1 MGLERM
7 KMRLTDEQWQVIMHG
22 GTHAVVSAVAGAGK
36 STTLVERIARLI
48 ADGADPRRI
57 LPVQYNKSAQLSM
70 QGKLDRRLDGISP
83 APKARTF
90 HSIGYSMLKRL
101 VSTGILAPVRLEAS
115 EAARDRYLRRSL
127 RAAWARVHGR
137 NTFPT
142 QQQFEAYNQFVTCAK
157 ADTREPAEVFR
168 SGDYGIDCAPFV
180 TAIGMMDREA
190 RQAGVCFF
198 DDLLSEVYWC
208 LRERPELWGM
218 FRGYELFLI
227 DEFQDI
233 NPVQYALLQGIVGD
247 AGECMVVG
255 DPDQAI
261 YRYRG
266 SDPSFI
272 TTRFER
278 DFMPCTKFR
287 LSHTF
292 RYGHET
298 ALAANHVITKNEE
311 RDDKITVASDA
322 NPDTRVSF
330 IRAQADGSSGVVP
343 MLEQAKVEGSLKDIA
358 VLVRYYSASVPLEIE
373 LTAAKIP
380 CHTYGREPLLLIPEI
395 AALVAA
401 LSLANG
407 HWVMPDTAQSTFLQ
421 SLLLT
426 PPLYAP
432 AAITNPLALEMA
444 AEIAHG
450 RQASGAVFAMAGKVA
465 DGKLADRLRKRAD
478 VIRLLESGGLKGKPP
493 LKVIQ
498 TYLALT
504 NAQAALQQA
513 AGSKGQAREI
523 EQNITAFSKLAQRH
537 DDPIAL
543 LDQLGPMAA
552 QREGQPP
559 KEDHVAIFSYHRSKG
574 LEYPT
579 VILPGWLAGEF
590 PREGEPIEEERRLA
604 YVAMT
609 RAVQELVFLVPQDPV
624 FEESLEQLD
633 QAIGSGVERSRRT
646 AISPF
651 LFDAEI
657 GLARAGRDAILTG
670 GEACIE
676 GRRADVLNRY
686 LEATGHE
693 EISAIVP
700 AHLQASERST
710 AEQAS
715 ITIVPNMTYLQN
727 NGETYLVV
735 GSAGIDG
742 DFYVVKPL
750 SGGPPRLMSLSEPGW
765 FQVA

>member
-1 MGLERM
+1 MGQRM
-7 KMRLTDEQWQVIMHG
+7 QLTDEQWRVVMHD
-22 GTHAVVSAVAGAGK
+22 GTHAVVSAVAGSGK

-70 QGKLDRRLDGISP
+70 QGKLDRRLDGVSP
-83 APKARTF
+83 SPKARTF
-90 HSIGYSMLKRL
+90 HSIGYGMLKRL
-101 VSTGILAPVRLEAS
+101 VATGILEPVRLETS
-115 EAARDRYLRRSL
+115 EGIRDRYLRRSL
-127 RAAWARVHGR
+127 RAAWTRTHGK

-142 QQQFEAYNQFVTCAK
+142 QQQFEAYSQFVTCAK
-157 ADTREPAEVFR
+157 ADTRGPADVFR
-168 SGDYGIDCAPFV
+168 SGEYGIDCAPFV
-180 TAIGMMDREA
+180 AAIGMMDQEA
-190 RQAGVCFF
+190 RKAGICFF
-198 DDLLSEVYWC
+198 DDLLSDVYWC
-208 LRERPELWGM
+208 LRDRPELWGM

-272 TTRFER
+272 NTRFER
-278 DFMPCTKFR
+278 DFMPCAKFR
-287 LSHTF
+287 LSRTF

-298 ALAANHVITKNEE
+298 ALVANHVITKNED

-330 IRAQADGSSGVVP
+330 IRAQADGSSGIVP
-343 MLEQAKVEGSLKDIA
+343 MLQQAKEEGTLKDIA
-358 VLVRYYSASVPLEIE
+358 ILVRYYSASVPLEIE
-373 LTAAKIP
+373 LAAAGIP

-401 LSLANG
+401 VSLANG
-407 HWVMPDTAQSTFLQ
+407 HWVMPASAQATFLQ
-421 SLLLT
+421 ALLQT
-426 PPLYAP
+426 PPIYAP
-432 AAITNPLALEMA
+432 ASITSQLAMEMA
-444 AEIAHG
+444 AEIAQG

-465 DGKLADRLRKRAD
+465 DGKLADRLRRRGD

-493 LKVIQ
+493 LKTLQ
-498 TYLALT
+498 TYLAIT
-504 NAQAALQQA
+504 NAKAALQQA
-513 AGSKGQAREI
+513 AGSKMQAREI
-523 EQNITAFSKLAQRH
+523 EQNITAFTMLAQRH
-537 DDPIAL
+537 DDPVAL

-552 QREGQPP
+552 RQEGRPP
-559 KEDHVAIFSYHRSKG
+559 REDHVAICSYHRSKG

-604 YVAMT
+604 YVAIT
-609 RAVQELVFLVPQDPV
+609 RAVQELVFLVPPDPV
-624 FEESLEQLD
+624 FDESLDHLD
-633 QAIGSGVERSRRT
+633 QAIGRGGARNRRT

-657 GLARAGRDAILTG
+657 GLAKSGRDAIVA
-670 GEACIE
+670 GETTCIE

-686 LEATGHE
+686 MAEAGHE
-693 EISAIVP
+693 GISAVVP
-700 AHLQASERST
+700 AHLRARDRAT
-710 AEQAS
+710 AEQAG

-735 GSAGIDG
+735 GTAGIEG

-750 SGGPPRLMSLSEPGW
+750 SGGLPRLMSLSEPGW